1 MEPIK
6 TILVG
11 LDLTDI
17 DETLIDHVITMS
29 QKTELQ
35 KVYFI
40 NIQKSLDLPEEVK
53 KKHPGLLAPKDE
65 QIKKIITDNIN
76 SSPVGKLEADYEI
89 KIIEGPTTEE
99 LLKWTNIKEVDL
111 LVLGKKLSFESSGI
125 ASGKIAMTVPC
136 SVFFIPEVMPVDPNI
151 FLVPVDFSE
160 SSMNALEQAIRVSQ
174 VYEGSEIKCVHF
186 YEVPSGYHTSGK
198 TFEEFAEIMK
208 ANAAKEFTKFMDSMD
223 EKARNIQC
231 EFILNKTES
240 VASQIFKYALREGVS
255 GIIIGSKGR
264 TMAASLILGSVA
276 EKLQDINTHLPL
288 FIAKEKNKNLGLFD
302 ALFNT

>member
-1 MEPIK
+1 MEPVK

-17 DETLIDHVITMS
+17 DETLIDHVIMMS

-40 NIQKSLDLPEEVK
+40 NIQKSLELPEEVK

-65 QIKKIITDNIN
+65 QIKKIIIDNIN
-76 SSPVGKLEADYEI
+76 SSPVGRLKADYEI
-89 KIIEGPTTEE
+89 KILEGPTTEV

-125 ASGKIAMTVPC
+125 APGKIAMSVPC
-136 SVFFIPEVMPVDPNI
+136 SVFFIPEVMPVDPNA
-151 FLVPVDFSE
+151 FLVPVDFSD
-160 SSMNALEQAIRVSQ
+160 SSKNALEQAIRVSQ
-174 VYEGSEIKCVHF
+174 VYVGSEIKCVHF

-198 TFEEFAEIMK
+198 SFEEFAGIMK
-208 ANAAKEFTKFMDSMD
+208 ANAEKEFAKFIESMD
-223 EKARNIQC
+223 VKKQSIHC
-231 EFILNKTES
+231 EFILNKSES

-264 TMAASLILGSVA
+264 TMAASLVLGSVA
-276 EKLQDINTHLPL
+276 EKLRDINTHLPL
-288 FIAKEKNKNLGLFD
+288 YIAKEKNKNMGLFE
-302 ALFNT
+302 ALFNS